1 MNHTGLEFRSSILQ
15 NSLSCFS
22 PKIHLQDLWKRFQ
35 FVLDH
40 NLGHFKANLFD
51 RAEIVMEAGKYRAFQ
66 VRLNLR
72 SEPRTKL
79 VAKTPNPQIL
89 APVSLLA
96 SHEHL
101 REKRLCLAGVQAIK
115 SRFFAPIYRK
125 YPYILSYPVFLY
137 YAESPKVPPR
147 VFGPRSGGNNQSI
160 DKEPKIHNKDF
171 IFNFSLILLR
181 SGSLSCL
188 QLNRLLYSCRFS
200 DLASEWTRG

>member
-51 RAEIVMEAGKYRAFQ
+51 RAEIVMEAGVYSVYWAFQ

-72 SEPRTKL
+72 SEPRTKQ
-79 VAKTPNPQIL
+79 TPNPQIL
-89 APVSLLA
+89 ARVSLLA
-96 SHEHL
+96 SHERL

-125 YPYILSYPVFLY
+125 YLYILSYPGRF
-137 YAESPKVPPR
+137 PFDQKFRKFR
-147 VFGPRSGGNNQSI
+147 VWERMEQTFSGISFRNFGCTSRVW
-160 DKEPKIHNKDF
+160 PKIPE
-171 IFNFSLILLR
+171 
-181 SGSLSCL
+181 
-188 QLNRLLYSCRFS
+188 NRNNRKIPFHLTIPAR
-200 DLASEWTRG
+200 A